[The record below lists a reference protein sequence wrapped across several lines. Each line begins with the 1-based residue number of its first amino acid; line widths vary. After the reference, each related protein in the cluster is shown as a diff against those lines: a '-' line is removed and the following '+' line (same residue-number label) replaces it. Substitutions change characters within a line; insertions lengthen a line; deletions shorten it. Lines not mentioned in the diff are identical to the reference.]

1 MLFRSVVCE
10 DACVAAYLGDE
21 TTSWSSVTASLRDR
35 LPEGVHLWSMQKELP
50 EGLVT
55 FYAMSPAPDLPEDL
69 EERAVER
76 LAEIEGE

>member
-1 MLFRSVVCE
+1 M
-10 DACVAAYLGDE
+10 
-21 TTSWSSVTASLRDR
+21 TASLRDR